1 MSRTIVII
9 ALIFLHLPFTIG
21 WYQLTV
27 KELTIES
34 DAYLAILILVL
45 MISITCCYAY
55 LLFRLFPLFRNYVKS
70 KKLLFRGF
78 IYFVLYVIA
87 TWMLDLPAYFLTT
100 LITS

>member
-21 WYQLTV
+21 WYHV
-27 KELTIES
+27 SEKELTVQS
-34 DAYLAILILVL
+34 DDYLAILIVVL

-87 TWMLDLPAYFLTT
+87 TWMLDLPAYFLTA
-100 LITS
+100 LITI